1 MEAVYDYTVASLNRA
16 VPVVIAV
23 YRYLHVFS
31 GNQFMDK
38 HHKKKVQMYLLAY
51 ALGKITMNQWLRVF
65 RYIFSGSSLFNGILV
80 VLFPGNNR
88 RYMFCTGS
96 QESFLFNSSNFY
108 QTTSGS
114 GPLTSLPNSNPFK

>member
-38 HHKKKVQMYLLAY
+38 HHKKKVQMCLLAY
-51 ALGKITMNQWLRVF
+51 ALGKITMNQWPRVF
-65 RYIFSGSSLFNGILV
+65 SYIFSGSSL
-80 VLFPGNNR
+80 
-88 RYMFCTGS
+88 S
-96 QESFLFNSSNFY
+96 
-108 QTTSGS
+108 
-114 GPLTSLPNSNPFK
+114 SLPTVAQPQDDYFTTNEKFSLGAE